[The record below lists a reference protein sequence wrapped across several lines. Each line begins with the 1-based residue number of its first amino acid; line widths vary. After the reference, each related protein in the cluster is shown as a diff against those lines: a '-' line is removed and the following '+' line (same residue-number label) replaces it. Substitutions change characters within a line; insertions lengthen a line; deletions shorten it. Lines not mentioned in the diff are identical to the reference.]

1 LVFSQALA
9 VGAVGLGR
17 PDPEEGEV
25 SVLYRFRVRA
35 LVCCVAAI
43 AALGALVFAS
53 AAGAAQVGGT
63 YLALGDSLA
72 YGYHAAQFKSELESK
87 GFVEPATFNDGYV
100 DDFGAALKL
109 ANPKLQVINDGCPGE
124 TTETLINGSGIPGF
138 CAGGPT
144 GSPFPYAFLHHS
156 YGAHASQL
164 ADALAVLKA
173 TPNVSPITLDI
184 GANDVLQFL
193 GSKCG
198 FPATFTCSPA
208 EVEAEFGHIAANA
221 YLILAQLHAA
231 APKAQLVLIGLY
243 NPYPTVLPAPGGD
256 ATTAALNAA
265 LASVAAAV
273 PGASFANPEPLF
285 NTSIVTHGPETTDLP
300 TICAFTAMCPGG
312 TFNPASPNADIHPTK
327 LGYGVMAG
335 VVGADFLAH

>member
-1 LVFSQALA
+1 MS
-9 VGAVGLGR
+9 
-17 PDPEEGEV
+17 V
-25 SVLYRFRVRA
+25 SHRVHARL
-35 LVCCVAAI
+35 LVCCAAVLS
-43 AALGALVFAS
+43 ALGALAFAP
-53 AAGAAQVGGT
+53 AAGAAQVGST

-87 GFVEPATFNDGYV
+87 GFVEPATFDEGYV

-109 ANPKLQVINDGCPGE
+109 VNPKLKTINDGCPGE
-124 TTETLINGSGIPGF
+124 TTETFIHGSGVPGT

-144 GSPFPYAFLHHS
+144 GTPFPYAFLHHS
-156 YGAHASQL
+156 YAPRTTQL
-164 ADALAVLKA
+164 ADALALLKE

-193 GSKCG
+193 ESKCG
-198 FPATFTCSPA
+198 FPSTFKCAPA
-208 EVEAEFGHIAANA
+208 EVEAEFGHIAANV
-221 YLILAQLHAA
+221 YSILTQLRAA
-231 APKAQLVLIGLY
+231 APKAQIVLIGLY

-265 LASVAAAV
+265 LASVAGSV
-273 PGASFANPEPLF
+273 SGTSFANPEPPF
-285 NTSIVTHGPETTDLP
+285 NPSIVTGKPETTDLP

-312 TFNPASPNADIHPTK
+312 TFNPTSPNADIHPTT

-335 VVGADFLAH
+335 VLGVDFFTH

>member
-1 LVFSQALA
+1 M
-9 VGAVGLGR
+9 
-17 PDPEEGEV
+17 
-25 SVLYRFRVRA
+25 SVLQRVHARV
-35 LVCCVAAI
+35 LVCCVAAT
-43 AALGALVFAS
+43 AALAAFAFTPV
-53 AAGAAQVGGT
+53 AGAAVVGNT

-100 DDFGAALKL
+100 DDFGAVLKL
-109 ANPKLQVINDGCPGE
+109 AHPKLQIVNDGCPGE
-124 TTETLINGSGIPGF
+124 TTDTFISGSGIAGF

-144 GSPFPYAFLHHS
+144 GTPFPYAFLHHS
-156 YGAHASQL
+156 YSPATSQL
-164 ADALAVLKA
+164 ANALAILKA
-173 TPNVSPITLDI
+173 NPNVSPITLDI

-193 GSKCG
+193 ASKCG
-198 FPATFTCSPA
+198 FPATFTCTPTQ
-208 EVEAEFGHIAANA
+208 VEAEFGHIAGNA
-221 YLILAQLHAA
+221 FSILSQLHAA

-256 ATTAALNAA
+256 ATTAALNNA
-265 LASVAAAV
+265 LAGVAAAV
-273 PGASFANPEPLF
+273 PRASFANPEPPF
-285 NTSIVTHGPETTDLP
+285 NPSIVTGSPETVDLP

-335 VVGADFLAH
+335 VVGVDFFTH

>member
-1 LVFSQALA
+1 MSFLS
-9 VGAVGLGR
+9 
-17 PDPEEGEV
+17 
-25 SVLYRFRVRA
+25 RVHART
-35 LVCCVAAI
+35 LVCCVTAI
-43 AALGALVFAS
+43 AALGALAFAP
-53 AAGAAQVGGT
+53 AAGAATVGST

-109 ANPKLQVINDGCPGE
+109 ANPKLQTINDGCPGE
-124 TTETLINGSGIPGF
+124 TSETFIKGSGLTGF

-156 YGAHASQL
+156 YGANTSQL

-193 GSKCG
+193 ASKCG
-198 FPATFTCSPA
+198 FPTTFTCSPA

-221 YLILAQLHAA
+221 FSILSQLHAA

-256 ATTAALNAA
+256 ATTAALNGA

-285 NTSIVTHGPETTDLP
+285 NPSIVTGKAETTDLP
-300 TICAFTAMCPGG
+300 AICAFTAMCPGG
-312 TFNPASPNADIHPTK
+312 TFNPTSPNADIHPTK

-335 VVGADFLAH
+335 VVGADFLTH

>member
-1 LVFSQALA
+1 M
-9 VGAVGLGR
+9 
-17 PDPEEGEV
+17 
-25 SVLYRFRVRA
+25 SVRSRA
-35 LVCCVAAI
+35 RTSLLVCCASALV
-43 AALGALVFAS
+43 ALGAFTLAP
-53 AAGAAQVGGT
+53 AAGAANVGGT

-100 DDFGAALKL
+100 DDFGAVLKL
-109 ANPKLQVINDGCPGE
+109 ANPKLQIVNDGCPGE

-156 YGAHASQL
+156 YGSHTSQL
-164 ADALAVLKA
+164 SDALAILKA

-193 GSKCG
+193 ASTCG
-198 FPATFTCSPA
+198 FPKTFTCSPA
-208 EVEAEFGHIAANA
+208 QVEAEFAHIAGNA
-221 YLILAQLHAA
+221 FSILSQLRAA
-231 APKAQLVLIGLY
+231 APKAQIVLIGLY

-256 ATTAALNAA
+256 QTTAALNTA
-265 LASVAAAV
+265 LAGVAAAV
-273 PGASFANPEPLF
+273 PGTSFANPEPPF
-285 NTSIVTHGPETTDLP
+285 NPSIVTGLPEATDLP

-335 VVGADFLAH
+335 VLGVAFFTH